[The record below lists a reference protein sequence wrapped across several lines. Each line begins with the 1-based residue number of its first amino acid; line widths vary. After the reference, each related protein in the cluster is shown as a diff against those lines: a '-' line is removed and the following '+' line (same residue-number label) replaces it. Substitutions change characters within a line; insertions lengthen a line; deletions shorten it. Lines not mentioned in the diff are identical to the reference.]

1 MTVILLWDGMGCH
14 NLIILI
20 LEGEPV
26 WCVVWVEAAVK
37 QRPRRVWL
45 AMATRVHFGDWRD
58 GRRIRSNSLS
68 VLSASFTRNW
78 VGSWKK

>member
-1 MTVILLWDGMGCH
+1 MTIILLWDGMGCH

-20 LEGEPV
+20 LEGGKEPV

-45 AMATRVHFGDWRD
+45 AMAARVHFGDWRN
-58 GRRIRSNSLS
+58 GRRIRTNSLS
-68 VLSASFTRNW
+68 VISVFSTTRD
-78 VGSWKK
+78 